1 MSEITSD
8 INKFNN
14 YYSDI
19 KGEITKLQS
28 NINNNDSKILN
39 YFNFLFSI
47 YLNLINL
54 LKEEVNSKIMIN
66 ERTTNNNY
74 KDSQIN
80 NLFNRSSNLFGNYL
94 LSNGNSFNKK
104 DDIYLSNSNTFFLNK
119 TEPKETQNNLVEI
132 ELKVNENNVSK
143 NSKKIKKYK
152 KRKTKKRGKYNK
164 VSLNLKLEALK
175 LYSELNDYNAVSEI
189 LKIPIKSLKR
199 WEKVGITNRRNTKEK
214 INLENE
220 SKLLKLCL
228 DYYKINKKIPDYNF
242 IEFTKNQ
249 CLTDNT
255 KKLTKSAYNSFITK
269 LKHIINNN
277 INN

>member
-80 NLFNRSSNLFGNYL
+80 NLFNRSSNLFGSYL